1 MRIAFAMALVS
12 LAVIEWLWVL
22 LGTRPLPYLY
32 SIIAIGAAVWA
43 WWGIRRS
50 FEAAKAVRLGLEGER
65 AVADTLPVVLYPGWF
80 VEGEQGARAA
90 RVNGPWVL
98 NDRAFLKWVAHE
110 EDRRGVLP
118 QADLRLIV
126 DRLERWPVQA
136 N

>member
-1 MRIAFAMALVS
+1 MTRAAAQTRSPIRRSVRRVPGESLHEHLYERYLLEWAMRIAFAMALVS

-65 AVADTLPVVLYPGWF
+65 AVADTLEALAQDGY
-80 VEGEQGARAA
+80 
-90 RVNGPWVL
+90 
-98 NDRAFLKWVAHE
+98 RAFH
-110 EDRRGVLP
+110 
-118 QADLRLIV
+118 
-126 DRLERWPVQA
+126 
-136 N
+136 